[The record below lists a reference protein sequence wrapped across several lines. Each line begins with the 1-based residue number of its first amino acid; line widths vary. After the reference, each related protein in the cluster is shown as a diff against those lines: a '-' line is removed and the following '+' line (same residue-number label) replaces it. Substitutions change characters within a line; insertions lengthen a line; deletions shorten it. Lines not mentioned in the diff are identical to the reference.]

1 MKYRTMYLS
10 LNHFTVVIFESS
22 DKAVFATP
30 SSFKSAASPLLPEK
44 EKKNYICYSAI
55 FKQNNKFYNS
65 KFMDVLFI
73 QPRLISIELTTF
85 FFFILTQFSIRSA

>member
-1 MKYRTMYLS
+1 MYLS
-10 LNHFTVVIFESS
+10 LNHFTFVFFESS
-22 DKAVFATP
+22 DEAVFATP

-65 KFMDVLFI
+65 KFMVVLFI